1 MRDFTE
7 PSELRRL
14 VRVALGSRCRV
25 TGVERLRGG
34 SKKGVYRLALTGT
47 GAPPTVIA
55 YSWAPQENFWP
66 SVPTDPLTPASGL
79 APFLAAHHTLNAAGA
94 RTPHLLHASESADH
108 ADLALVEDVPGDTLE
123 RAFTTDPPRAA
134 KALAELSFTLDRM
147 SAHTAPHPARTPAST
162 SEALTLTRA
171 LSDLAEAA
179 ARDPRVSEAQPALSD
194 RLHALHAAV
203 TPRTAYSL
211 VHGELGPDHVLLTP
225 DAHPVLIDI
234 EGLLHFDPEHEHAFL
249 RLRFGPHYAKLA
261 RPSLD
266 PARLA
271 LHTLALHLSLVAGPL
286 RLLDGDFPHRDAMR
300 GIAEHNTREALRLA
314 LPE

>member
-1 MRDFTE
+1 MREFTE

-14 VRVALGSRCRV
+14 VREGLGPGCRV

-66 SVPTDPLTPASGL
+66 SVPADPLTPASGL

-94 RTPHLLHASESADH
+94 RTPHLLYASEPDN
-108 ADLALVEDVPGDTLE
+108 LALVEDIPGDTLE
-123 RAFTTDPPRAA
+123 RTFTTDPPRAA
-134 KALAELSFTLDRM
+134 KALAELSLALDLM
-147 SAHTAPHPARTPAST
+147 SAHTSPHPDHTPSAT

-171 LSDLAEAA
+171 LSDLTEAA
-179 ARDPRVSEAQPALSD
+179 ARDPRISEAHPALSD
-194 RLHALHAAV
+194 RLHELHAAV
-203 TPRTAYSL
+203 TPRTTYSL
-211 VHGELGPDHVLLTP
+211 VHGELGPDHVLLDS

-234 EGLLHFDPEHEHAFL
+234 EGLTHFDPEHEHAFL
-249 RLRFGPHYAKLA
+249 RLRFGPHYAPLS
-261 RPSLD
+261 RPTLD
-266 PARLA
+266 PTRLA
-271 LHTLALHLSLVAGPL
+271 LHTIALHLSLVAGPL

-300 GIAEHNTREALRLA
+300 GIAEHNTREALRLVGTP
-314 LPE
+314 PE